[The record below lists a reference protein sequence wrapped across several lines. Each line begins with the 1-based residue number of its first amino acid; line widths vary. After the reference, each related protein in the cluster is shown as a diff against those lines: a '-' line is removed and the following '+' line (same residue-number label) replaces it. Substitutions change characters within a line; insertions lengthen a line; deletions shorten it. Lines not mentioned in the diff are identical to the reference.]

1 MKTRVSPLVL
11 ACLLA
16 ACSEAPTALTA
27 PEVEITPSFST
38 DPVAPYHYVDWTAAN
53 AGAGTA
59 SGTITLAD
67 GSTVG
72 VTFKVVTPTG
82 APGSF
87 LGAQTGGGAPY
98 WVPSTPYISASVPNP
113 PPPTDLIQLIGGNS
127 SRYILTFSKPVKDPI
142 MAVVSLGSPSIPSR
156 YDFDRPFDVVSEG
169 RGYFGSGTFDEL
181 PGDILYGAEG
191 HGTIRFIGTF
201 SELSWGA
208 PLGEYWHGFT
218 MGIRTTVEAEPNS
231 DFDGD
236 GLDDADDNCP
246 QVANPDQ
253 ADADGDGI
261 GNACDTLDDL
271 TTDQDGD
278 GLTNAQERVIGT
290 DPLNRDTDGD
300 GVHDGIDAFP
310 LDPSRSTVPDTDL
323 DGVLDVN
330 DNCVAIANA
339 DQANNDGDAQGD
351 ACDPDDDND
360 IVIDVADNCPLVA
373 NSDQANNDGDA
384 QGDACDPDDDND
396 FVLDSVDNCALVA
409 NADQADNDGD
419 GQGDACDPDDDNDT
433 VLDVADNCALVANA
447 DQTDTDGDGLGNVC
461 DPDDDNDFVLDS
473 VDNCALV
480 ANADQADNDGDGQG
494 NACDPDDDN
503 DGVLDGSDPFPFSD
517 QRPSVVVGACDSGVA
532 NQQLGSGA
540 TFNDLL
546 GAAFAAANG
555 SHGKWVQAVT
565 QLADG
570 WKKAGLIS
578 GADQGAIT
586 SCVASSKSRR

>member
-27 PEVEITPSFST
+27 PEIEVAPSFST
-38 DPVAPYHYVDWTAAN
+38 DPVEPYYYVDWTAAN
-53 AGAGTA
+53 PSAGTA
-59 SGTITLAD
+59 SGTITLGD

-72 VTFKVVTPTG
+72 VTFKVLNPDGT
-82 APGSF
+82 PGSF
-87 LGAQTGGGAPY
+87 AGAQTNGGTSFWIPT
-98 WVPSTPYISASVPNP
+98 TPYVSASVPNP
-113 PPPTDLIQLIGGNS
+113 PPPTDIIRLIGGNS

-142 MAVVSLGSPSIPSR
+142 MAVLSLGSGSIPSR
-156 YDFDRPFDVVSEG
+156 YDFDRPFDVISEG
-169 RGYFGSGTFDEL
+169 RGFWGIGTFDEQ

-191 HGTIRFIGTF
+191 HGTIRFIGAF
-201 SELSWGA
+201 ADLSWGA
-208 PLGEYWHGFT
+208 PLGENWHGFT

-236 GLDDADDNCP
+236 GLDDAVDNCP

-261 GNACDTLDDL
+261 GDACDSLDDR
-271 TTDQDGD
+271 TADQDRD

-310 LDPSRSTVPDTDL
+310 LDPTRWMVPDTDL
-323 DGVLDVN
+323 DGVLDVD

-339 DQANNDGDAQGD
+339 DQANNDGDTLGD
-351 ACDPDDDND
+351 
-360 IVIDVADNCPLVA
+360 
-373 NSDQANNDGDA
+373 
-384 QGDACDPDDDND
+384 
-396 FVLDSVDNCALVA
+396 
-409 NADQADNDGD
+409 
-419 GQGDACDPDDDNDT
+419 
-433 VLDVADNCALVANA
+433 
-447 DQTDTDGDGLGNVC
+447 
-461 DPDDDNDFVLDS
+461 
-473 VDNCALV
+473 
-480 ANADQADNDGDGQG
+480 
-494 NACDPDDDN
+494 ACDPDDDN
-503 DGVLDGSDPFPFSD
+503 DGVLDGADPFPFSD
-517 QRPSVVVGACDSGVA
+517 QGGSVVVGTCDSGVA
-532 NQQLGSGA
+532 NQQLATGA
-540 TFNDLL
+540 TFMDLI

-586 SCVASSKSRR
+586 SCAASSKNRR